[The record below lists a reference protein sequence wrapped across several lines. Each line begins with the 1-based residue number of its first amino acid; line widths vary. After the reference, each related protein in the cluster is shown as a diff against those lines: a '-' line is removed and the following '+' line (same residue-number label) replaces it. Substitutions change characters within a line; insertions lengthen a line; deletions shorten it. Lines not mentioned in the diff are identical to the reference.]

1 MNILLLVCKIYK
13 FAKSFE
19 LGRFLITIK
28 SPYYSLICSDFLFLH
43 DSVLIGSIS
52 AAAAAAKSL

>member
-1 MNILLLVCKIYK
+1 MKASDSGLFSV
-13 FAKSFE
+13 
-19 LGRFLITIK
+19 GRFLITIK

-52 AAAAAAKSL
+52 AAAAAAAKSL